1 MVRHEGEKW
10 KNTNVSRISNW
21 RPSPHNIIY
30 DLESTQIGLNFR
42 PLSIVA
48 TLAAEQLKFI
58 KEELQKSERN
68 AIYLL
73 KKLSVYTFV
82 KLPKKGNR
90 IWWTFPLILNHKYF
104 TRDEIL
110 AILLME
116 GIPAGVHFPKLMFN
130 HSVFKT
136 PEQIVEVEF
145 INSLTFSE
153 NHIVLPIYPVLNKNN
168 MSKIVSAFNKIDKI
182 NPNDI
187 HTIKELAS
195 QVLSKSNVEELCSGL
210 FIFLQNEQ

>member
-1 MVRHEGEKW
+1 
-10 KNTNVSRISNW
+10 
-21 RPSPHNIIY
+21 
-30 DLESTQIGLNFR
+30 
-42 PLSIVA
+42 
-48 TLAAEQLKFI
+48 
-58 KEELQKSERN
+58 
-68 AIYLL
+68 
-73 KKLSVYTFV
+73 
-82 KLPKKGNR
+82 
-90 IWWTFPLILNHKYF
+90 
-104 TRDEIL
+104 
-110 AILLME
+110 ME